1 MNIIQIPFWHW
12 INLFSLLFPGHH
24 GDFILDKQHFYSIS
38 KNWYAAS
45 SAPACTPDRQI
56 LGSELRVCH
65 NGGRWAVA
73 VCICPAGCFYVVVKP
88 PYRLPIFL
96 CLPTIIAAQDLLHS
110 AEIKTLNQSQS
121 ISSLN
126 IFSRLSTEVT
136 EYHDRARWDWAP
148 DGQAIMRWSSA
159 SDILTPA
166 LMAPAGLEERW
177 QRTDWLL
184 TPHCQIWRVP
194 GGFWSWATGRKYFR
208 NSEIYFCSSEILI
221 TSQDVISFLSQPFML
236 SLVTS
241 TSLTL
246 QCETLMTSIL
256 YRSLPDTG
264 TH

>member
-45 SAPACTPDRQI
+45 SAPARSPDRQI

-136 EYHDRARWDWAP
+136 EYHDKVRLSPRWTGNYEMKLCVWYIDSGSDGSGRTGGALAEDW
-148 DGQAIMRWSSA
+148 
-159 SDILTPA
+159 
-166 LMAPAGLEERW
+166 
-177 QRTDWLL
+177 L
-184 TPHCQIWRVP
+184 TPHSPLSDLESP
-194 GGFWSWATGRKYFR
+194 GRLLIMSHRT
-208 NSEIYFCSSEILI
+208 EIF
-221 TSQDVISFLSQPFML
+221 
-236 SLVTS
+236 
-241 TSLTL
+241 
-246 QCETLMTSIL
+246 
-256 YRSLPDTG
+256 
-264 TH
+264 